1 MRKSRNF
8 VPVIHLES
16 QGTTYT
22 CIAWCLV
29 QAHTH
34 ASAFTRHTSKQRY
47 VSECGRDGVMFM
59 CTRVYDVAACRNTV
73 RNLALGVWLV
83 SHPWSMAFSD
93 LFKTAAKRMSN
104 FQNGARFNDI
114 IGAISRKSVL
124 QEVIDFIRNQHS
136 KEFVRWIGRHLEIC
150 TPNTLWLRESS
161 VLAAFIFCRALDN
174 GKSCAF
180 GEGLAVVVFS
190 AVLTSQCEQSIF

>member
-1 MRKSRNF
+1 
-8 VPVIHLES
+8 
-16 QGTTYT
+16 
-22 CIAWCLV
+22 
-29 QAHTH
+29 
-34 ASAFTRHTSKQRY
+34 
-47 VSECGRDGVMFM
+47 
-59 CTRVYDVAACRNTV
+59 
-73 RNLALGVWLV
+73 
-83 SHPWSMAFSD
+83 MAFSD